1 MAIAQPI
8 RDVHAVIK
16 SHALAPLPSA
26 IPLDRFALRAS
37 TNLPLLTRYAIRL
50 NQDASFT
57 TMAIP
62 TEFSDLIEKLNQE
75 LAQTEQEATTG
86 LNLLGELL

>member
-1 MAIAQPI
+1 
-8 RDVHAVIK
+8 
-16 SHALAPLPSA
+16 
-26 IPLDRFALRAS
+26 
-37 TNLPLLTRYAIRL
+37 
-50 NQDASFT
+50 
-57 TMAIP
+57 MAIP